1 MRKFTNLNYFARK
14 YRAGSDW
21 RRLNSILVLEA
32 GLADNDAEETESE
45 YSGDVTSWWS
55 RDDSI
60 EILSSVYGNLSLEMP
75 EAKPELEVKRTN
87 NMRWTK
93 DNLCRSF
100 GLTLPKMS
108 SVLTSLSSVG
118 DLGNCENT
126 REDCEDHVENHFESE
141 TVDSIEY
148 ISLYHDLSDTSES
161 DERTLVMYLTESS
174 SQEEESEYCLSDV
187 LGIWHKL
194 HLSKELV
201 TEEVYR

>member
-1 MRKFTNLNYFARK
+1 MRIIRKKILLFGRK
-14 YRAGSDW
+14 YRTGSDW
-21 RRLNSILVLEA
+21 RRLNSLFVLEA
-32 GLADNDAEETESE
+32 GLAGEEEEETGSE

-60 EILSSVYGNLSLEMP
+60 EILSSVYGNLSLEIP
-75 EAKPELEVKRTN
+75 QIKPNIEVKRTN

-118 DLGNCENT
+118 DLGFCENP
-126 REDCEDHVENHFESE
+126 REDGEDPVENNFESE

-148 ISLYHDLSDTSES
+148 ISLYHDLSDSE
-161 DERTLVMYLTESS
+161 EGTLVMYLTSTESD
-174 SQEEESEYCLSDV
+174 SQEDESQYCLSDV

-194 HLSKELV
+194 HLSKELI
-201 TEEVYR
+201 TDEVFR

>member
-1 MRKFTNLNYFARK
+1 M
-14 YRAGSDW
+14 
-21 RRLNSILVLEA
+21 LEA
-32 GLADNDAEETESE
+32 GLADNDEEETESE

-60 EILSSVYGNLSLEMP
+60 EILSSVYGNLSLETP
-75 EAKPELEVKRTN
+75 QTEPDLEVKRTN

-100 GLTLPKMS
+100 GLTLPKVS
-108 SVLTSLSSVG
+108 SVMTNLSSVG
-118 DLGNCENT
+118 DLGYCENP
-126 REDCEDHVENHFESE
+126 RGDCDDQVENNFESE

-161 DERTLVMYLTESS
+161 DERTLVMYLTETS
-174 SQEEESEYCLSDV
+174 SQEEESDYCLSDV
-187 LGIWHKL
+187 LAIWHKL

-201 TEEVYR
+201 TDEVYR